1 MAQRAI
7 HYLFGTILA
16 EHIELK
22 DKKRF
27 LMGHVMPDAIDKNDR
42 SKSHFET
49 IIGDWEYYDF
59 NKFQE
64 DYHDLILHDDLYLGY
79 YMHLVE
85 DNFYREVFYRYRNG
99 KPIFLE
105 QVPTLHN
112 DYNLLNNYIVEK
124 YKIENLLGTEFEE
137 NGEDVFRIG
146 SFRVNEFL
154 KEMSFDFIEKHEG
167 TTVLVT
173 EEMVDEFVENYIPL
187 AIKEVQSIVEGKTT
201 LKASDY
207 AWRKR

>member
-7 HYLFGTILA
+7 HYLFGTILS

-27 LMGHVMPDAIDKNDR
+27 WLGHIIPDAIEKSDR
-42 SKSHFET
+42 SKSHFEVR
-49 IIGDWEYYDF
+49 IGDLEYYDF
-59 NKFQE
+59 NQFEK
-64 DYHDLILHDDLYLGY
+64 DYHELILQDDLYLGY

-85 DNFYREVFYRYRNG
+85 DDFYREIFYKYRNG
-99 KPIFLE
+99 EPIFLD

-124 YKIENLLGTEFEE
+124 YKIENVLGTEFEE
-137 NGEDVFRIG
+137 NGENIFEIG
-146 SFRVNEFL
+146 SFRVNAFL
-154 KEMSFDFIEKHEG
+154 NEMLYDFTEKHTG
-167 TTVLVT
+167 KTVMVT
-173 EEMVDEFVENYIPL
+173 EAMVDEFVETYIPL
-187 AIKEVQSIVEGKTT
+187 AIQEVKSIMNGHST
-201 LKASDY
+201 LQASDY